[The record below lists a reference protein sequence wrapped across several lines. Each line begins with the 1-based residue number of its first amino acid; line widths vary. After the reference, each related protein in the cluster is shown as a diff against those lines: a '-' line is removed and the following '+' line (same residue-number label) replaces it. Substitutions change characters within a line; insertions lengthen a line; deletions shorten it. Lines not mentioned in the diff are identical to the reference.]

1 MGGLKWSENNHPLY
15 FSQQNDVLEKYS
27 DLGEMLEKYSD
38 LGFLNKSSMEQE
50 MSPRA
55 STAVL
60 QNGEPKPFLADSTK
74 KHAPA
79 VELKLEPKFGC
90 A

>member
-50 MSPRA
+50 MS
-55 STAVL
+55 L
-60 QNGEPKPFLADSTK
+60 IFFLI
-74 KHAPA
+74 H
-79 VELKLEPKFGC
+79 VGLL
-90 A
+90 